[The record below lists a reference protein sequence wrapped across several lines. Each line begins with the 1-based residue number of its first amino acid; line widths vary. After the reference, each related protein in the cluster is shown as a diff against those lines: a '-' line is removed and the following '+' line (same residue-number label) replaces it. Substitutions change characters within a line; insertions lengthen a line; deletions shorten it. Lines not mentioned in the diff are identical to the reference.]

1 MEMVENRDNDQRFK
15 NFPDNIEWSE
25 TVVDGTW
32 LRKGRFFLK
41 ENRKKKDDIF
51 SFIEVGRSLNR

>member
-1 MEMVENRDNDQRFK
+1 MTHSKPMALSLRREMVKNRDNDQRFK

-41 ENRKKKDDIF
+41 ENRKKK
-51 SFIEVGRSLNR
+51 G